1 MREKHE
7 GGYMLSYCFAVV
19 LPLRLILYVAQ
30 EILFLLMTTAALFA
44 SALLVLTSLIL
55 LHFGVRSVV
64 HGVHPRVAKL
74 IGSSGH
80 FLTSKWLML
89 HLPSRR

>member
-1 MREKHE
+1 
-7 GGYMLSYCFAVV
+7 MLIYCFAVA

-30 EILFLLMTTAALFA
+30 ETLFLLMTMAALFA

-55 LHFGVRSVV
+55 LHFGFRSAV

-80 FLTSKWLML
+80 PLTSKWLML
-89 HLPSRR
+89 HLPPRR

>member
-7 GGYMLSYCFAVV
+7 GGYMLSNCFAVV

-80 FLTSKWLML
+80 PLTSK
-89 HLPSRR
+89 